1 MGRTDFVSIFESLN
15 KVTKL
20 DSFPMPLVADALDSL
35 AGTSLFSCLDL
46 KSGFWQIQMHSG
58 SREKTAF
65 ATHNGLYEFLTM
77 PFGLS
82 NSGASFQRLM
92 GHILRGLE
100 YRFSLIYIDDIII
113 FSKSVEE
120 HLSHLEEVFRRLRE
134 ANVKLNPKKCNF
146 VTQKVEYLGHVVT
159 PDGISPN
166 PDKVRVVQEFPTPS
180 NLKELRN
187 FLGLANRYRR
197 FVKGFSHIAA
207 PLNALTRK
215 GVSFKWSEQ
224 CAVAF
229 DKLKRALVSAPVLAY
244 PNFCKPF
251 LLLVDASSTGTGFTL
266 RQVQNGKEVVIAY
279 NGRSLNQAE
288 QNYSTTEREEG
299 IKKFQPYLHR
309 RRFTVVTVHSS
320 LRWLMNVKDASG
332 RLATWALLLQQYDF
346 KIVHR
351 PGKVHGNADS
361 LSRCPYVTSEFNSLQ
376 RDDPEVSKTREM
388 QRRDVELSEIIDF
401 PESDVLPF
409 DDGAALKVLLTSN
422 AFYFTI

>member
-1 MGRTDFVSIFESLN
+1 
-15 KVTKL
+15 
-20 DSFPMPLVADALDSL
+20 
-35 AGTSLFSCLDL
+35 
-46 KSGFWQIQMHSG
+46 
-58 SREKTAF
+58 
-65 ATHNGLYEFLTM
+65 M

-100 YRFSLIYIDDIII
+100 YRYSIVIA
-113 FSKSVEE
+113 VEE
-120 HLSHLEEVFRRLRE
+120 HLSHQEDVFKRLRE
-134 ANVKLNPKKCNF
+134 ANVKLNSKKCNF
-146 VTQKVEYLGHVVT
+146 VKQKVEYLGHIVT
-159 PDGISPN
+159 PDGISTN
-166 PDKVRVVQEFPTPS
+166 LDKVRVVQEFPTPS
-180 NLKELRN
+180 NLKEFRN
-187 FLGLANRYRR
+187 FLGLANYYRR
-197 FVKGFSHIAA
+197 FVKGCSHIAA

-251 LLLVDASSTGTGFTL
+251 LLLVDASSTGIGFTL
-266 RQVQNGKEVVIAY
+266 GQVQNGKEVVIAY
-279 NGRSLNQAE
+279 NGRSLNQAG

-309 RRFTVVTVHSS
+309 RRFTVVTDHSS
-320 LRWLMNVKDASG
+320 LRWLMNVKYASG

-346 KIVHR
+346 EIVHR

-361 LSRCPYVTSEFNSLQ
+361 LSRRPYVTSEFNSLQ
-376 RDDPEVSKTREM
+376 RDDPQVSKAREM

-401 PESDVLPF
+401 LESDVLPF
-409 DDGAALKVLLTSN
+409 DDRDARKVLLTSN

>member
-1 MGRTDFVSIFESLN
+1 
-15 KVTKL
+15 
-20 DSFPMPLVADALDSL
+20 
-35 AGTSLFSCLDL
+35 
-46 KSGFWQIQMHSG
+46 MHSG

-65 ATHNGLYEFLTM
+65 ATHTGLYEFLTM
-77 PFGLS
+77 PFRLT

-92 GHILRGLE
+92 GDILRGLE
-100 YRFSLIYIDDIII
+100 YRFALIYIDDIII

-134 ANVKLNPKKCNF
+134 VNVKLNPKKCNF
-146 VTQKVEYLGHVVT
+146 VKQKVEYLGHVVT
-159 PDGISPN
+159 PDVISPN

-187 FLGLANRYRR
+187 FLGVANYYRR
-197 FVKGFSHIAA
+197 FVEGFSHIAA

-244 PNFCKPF
+244 PNFCEPF
-251 LLLVDASSTGTGFTL
+251 LLFVDASSTGIGFTL
-266 RQVQNGKEVVIAY
+266 GQVQNGKEVTIAY
-279 NGRSLNQAE
+279 NGRGLNQAE
-288 QNYSTTEREEG
+288 KNYGTTEREALALVEG

-309 RRFTVVTVHSS
+309 RRFTVVTDHSS
-320 LRWLMNVKDASG
+320 LHWLMNVKDASG

-346 KIVHR
+346 EIVHR

-361 LSRCPYVTSEFNSLQ
+361 LSRRPYVTSEFNSLQ
-376 RDDPEVSKTREM
+376 RDDPQVSKAREM

-401 PESDVLPF
+401 LESDVLPF
-409 DDGAALKVLLTSN
+409 DDRDARKVLLTSN

>member
-1 MGRTDFVSIFESLN
+1 M
-15 KVTKL
+15 
-20 DSFPMPLVADALDSL
+20 
-35 AGTSLFSCLDL
+35 
-46 KSGFWQIQMHSG
+46 
-58 SREKTAF
+58 
-65 ATHNGLYEFLTM
+65 
-77 PFGLS
+77 
-82 NSGASFQRLM
+82 
-92 GHILRGLE
+92 
-100 YRFSLIYIDDIII
+100 
-113 FSKSVEE
+113 
-120 HLSHLEEVFRRLRE
+120 SHQEEVFKRLRE
-134 ANVKLNPKKCNF
+134 ANVKLNSKKCNF
-146 VTQKVEYLGHVVT
+146 VKQKVEYLGHIVT
-159 PDGISPN
+159 PDGISTN
-166 PDKVRVVQEFPTPS
+166 LDKVRVVQEFPTPS
-180 NLKELRN
+180 NLKEFRN
-187 FLGLANRYRR
+187 FLGLANYYRR
-197 FVKGFSHIAA
+197 FVKGCSHIAA

-401 PESDVLPF
+401 LESDVLPF
-409 DDGAALKVLLTSN
+409 DDRDARKVLLTSN

>member
-1 MGRTDFVSIFESLN
+1 
-15 KVTKL
+15 
-20 DSFPMPLVADALDSL
+20 MPLVADALDSL

-46 KSGFWQIQMHSG
+46 KRGFWQIQMHSG

-100 YRFSLIYIDDIII
+100 YRFALIYIDDIII
-113 FSKSVEE
+113 FSTSVEE

-146 VTQKVEYLGHVVT
+146 VKRKVEYLGHVVT

-166 PDKVRVVQEFPTPS
+166 PDQVRVVQEFPTPS

-187 FLGLANRYRR
+187 FLGLANYYRR

-229 DKLKRALVSAPVLAY
+229 DKLKCALVSAPVLAY
-244 PNFCKPF
+244 PNFCEPF
-251 LLLVDASSTGTGFTL
+251 LLFVDASSTGIGFTL
-266 RQVQNGKEVVIAY
+266 GQVQNGKEVVIAY
-279 NGRSLNQAE
+279 NGRGLNQAE
-288 QNYSTTEREEG
+288 KNYSTTEREALALIEG

-309 RRFTVVTVHSS
+309 RRFTVVRS
-320 LRWLMNVKDASG
+320 
-332 RLATWALLLQQYDF
+332 
-346 KIVHR
+346 
-351 PGKVHGNADS
+351 
-361 LSRCPYVTSEFNSLQ
+361 
-376 RDDPEVSKTREM
+376 
-388 QRRDVELSEIIDF
+388 
-401 PESDVLPF
+401 
-409 DDGAALKVLLTSN
+409 
-422 AFYFTI
+422 